1 MKAHEYGNPLART
14 VLIQPVDEQDLSLIE
29 NEVEEIARLSV
40 VMRHGERDYRPCHER
55 GFIGQGLELAPLT
68 ENGEEQAEKPLE
80 LLNGNKTTFP
90 RTLIE

>member
-40 VMRHGERDYRPCHER
+40 VMRHGERD
-55 GFIGQGLELAPLT
+55 
-68 ENGEEQAEKPLE
+68 
-80 LLNGNKTTFP
+80 
-90 RTLIE
+90 